1 MNALQNALP
10 AEHLAPVLMN
20 LEEMRV
26 SIFTADA
33 WRSFCVILAG
43 VALLLMYVRGKLK
56 STALILS
63 LAALCLL
70 DMWTVNKRYLYD
82 AQFVAKGTEM
92 NLSRSLRKPTR
103 RF

>member
-1 MNALQNALP
+1 
-10 AEHLAPVLMN
+10 
-20 LEEMRV
+20 MRV

-92 NLSRSLRKPTR
+92 KPFAQPSETDKGYHVLSGAEPIDQYLQ
-103 RF
+103 